1 MRPDTPPNRP
11 RCLVFDDPR
20 FEDHRTGQHV
30 KTPRRL
36 QSIREALQ
44 PLRERHS
51 PEETSSPEKPA
62 DEQAATL
69 PLQFR
74 AAPAEWDVSD
84 AEHQAIRNVHD
95 EKYLHRL
102 EQFALHGGGAW
113 DADTQVSGQSFQ
125 VAQLAART
133 ALAAVDEVLNEQA
146 QTALG
151 LVRPPGHHAVVD
163 NAMGFCLL
171 NNIAI
176 AARHAVR
183 QHALKRVLIVDW
195 DVHHGNGTQ
204 DIFYED
210 GAVWFYSVHRAPFYP
225 GTGDREETG
234 SGAGLG
240 ATRNLPLPASTTR
253 EAYLKQVTEDLTDF
267 ADRCRPEL
275 ILISAGFDAHQ
286 LDPIGSLGLE
296 TRDFGSLT
304 ELLQQLAATH
314 CSGRIVSLLE
324 GGYHLRALADSVEI
338 HLRTLAGLA

>member
-1 MRPDTPPNRP
+1 MSSIPQERT

-20 FEDHRTGQHV
+20 FDDHRTGQHV
-30 KTPRRL
+30 ETPRRL

-44 PLRERHS
+44 PLREQQSESRQS
-51 PEETSSPEKPA
+51 TAETGLNSLK
-62 DEQAATL
+62 
-69 PLQFR
+69 FR
-74 AAPAEWDVSD
+74 EAPAGLEVTE
-84 AEHQAIRNVHD
+84 AEQQAIRNVHD

-113 DADTQVSGQSFQ
+113 DADTIISGQSFQ

-133 ALAAVDEVLNEQA
+133 ALAAVDSVLSKQT
-146 QTALG
+146 QTALA
-151 LVRPPGHHAVVD
+151 LLRPPGHHAVVD

-176 AARHAVR
+176 AASHALR
-183 QHALKRVLIVDW
+183 QHELKRVLIVDW

-210 GAVWFYSVHRAPFYP
+210 GQVWFYSVHRAPFYP
-225 GTGDREETG
+225 GTGARDETG

-240 ATRNLPLPASTTR
+240 ATRNLPLPADTTR
-253 EAYLKQVTEDLTDF
+253 EAYLQQVTEDLSDF
-267 ADRCRPEL
+267 ADRCQPEL
-275 ILISAGFDAHQ
+275 ILISAGFDAHR

-296 TRDFGSLT
+296 TEDFRALT
-304 ELLQQLAATH
+304 QLVQRLAKTA
-314 CSGRIVSLLE
+314 CGGQIVSLLE

-338 HLRTLAGLA
+338 HLRTLAGLE